1 MSTRQKEK
9 LAIEGGKAVG
19 EGVTFPHWPSFTEE
33 IIQAATEPL
42 KTGQVNYW
50 TGKKGMEFEKK
61 FAEWNGSKYAISTTN
76 GTSALHVALAGL
88 EIGPGDEVIVPSYT
102 FIASSFCIVQ
112 AGAIPVF
119 ADVDKNT
126 HCISPEDI
134 EARITKRTRAII
146 PVHLYGNVCDMD
158 EIMAIAKKHKL
169 YIIEDCAEAHGAT
182 YKGRKVGTI
191 GQAGAFSFCQSKSF
205 TTGGEGGM
213 VTTDNEEV
221 MWRCK
226 SFRDHGYDVSRRLS
240 LMELEGKLPYIH
252 NMVGFNYRLTE
263 MQSAIGLAELK
274 RFDSWNLPARHRNG
288 SILIEEL
295 KKESLV
301 IGLPIHNQDNKT
313 NGFFV
318 FPITIDIDRL
328 KVDIVKFRDALDA
341 EKVPVW
347 RCFWPQS
354 YKEKAYQEH
363 NGFGRAKFP
372 FRSREYT
379 DPASVRYDQV
389 SCPNAAWLEERTFIT
404 LCHPMLEESH
414 MRLIAAAIKKVL
426 AGLAK

>member
-1 MSTRQKEK
+1 MQKEK
-9 LAIEGGKAVG
+9 LAIDGGKAIG
-19 EGVTFPHWPSFTEE
+19 EGVSFPGWPNFTDE
-33 IIQAATEPL
+33 IINAAMEPL
-42 KTGQVNYW
+42 KTGKVNYW
-50 TGKKGMEFEKK
+50 TGPKGREFEKR

-102 FIASSFCIVQ
+102 FIASSFCVVQ

-119 ADVDKNT
+119 ADVDDKKT

-134 EARITKRTRAII
+134 EKKITDKTKAII

-169 YIIEDCAEAHGAT
+169 YVIEDCAETHGAT
-182 YKGRKVGTI
+182 YKGKKVGTI
-191 GQAGAFSFCQSKSF
+191 GDAGAFSFCQSKSF

-213 VTTDNEEV
+213 VVTDNEKV
-221 MWRCK
+221 MWWCK
-226 SFRDHGYDVSRRLS
+226 SFRDHGYDVYKRLS
-240 LMELEGKLPYIH
+240 LLELEGKLPYIH
-252 NMVGFNYRLTE
+252 NIVGFNYRMTE
-263 MQSAIGLAELK
+263 MQSAIGVEELK
-274 RFDSWNLPARHRNG
+274 RMDSWNLPRRQRNG

-295 KKESLV
+295 RAFPLV
-301 IGLPIHNQDNKT
+301 IGLPVHNEDNKT

-318 FPITIDIDRL
+318 FPIVIDIDKL
-328 KVDIVKFRDALDA
+328 NTDIAKFRDALDA

-354 YKEKAYQEH
+354 YKEKAFQEH

-372 FRSREYT
+372 FRSKEYT
-379 DPASVRYDQV
+379 NPDSVQYDKV
-389 SCPNAAWLEERTFIT
+389 HCPNAAWLEERTFIT
-404 LCHPMLEESH
+404 LCHPMLEDEH
-414 MRLIAAAIKKVL
+414 MRIIARAIKKVSL
-426 AGLAK
+426 GLAK

>member
-1 MSTRQKEK
+1 MVKER
-9 LAIEGGKAVG
+9 LAMDGGKAVG
-19 EGVTFPHWPSFTEE
+19 EGVKFPHWPSFTEE
-33 IIQAATEPL
+33 IISAATEPL
-42 KTGQVNYW
+42 KSGQVNYW
-50 TGKKGMEFEKK
+50 TGKKGQEFEKK

-119 ADVDKNT
+119 ADVDKKT

-134 EARITKRTRAII
+134 EAKITRRTRAII

-169 YIIEDCAEAHGAT
+169 YVVEDCAQAHGAT
-182 YKGRKVGTI
+182 YQGKKVGTM
-191 GQAGAFSFCQSKSF
+191 GNVGAFSFCQSKSF

-226 SFRDHGYDVSRRLS
+226 SFRDHGYDVYQRLS

-252 NMVGFNYRLTE
+252 NMVGFNYRMTE
-263 MQSAIGLAELK
+263 MQSAIGLSELK
-274 RFDSWNLPARHRNG
+274 RFDSWNLPRRQKNG
-288 SILIEEL
+288 VILIEEL
-295 KKESLV
+295 KKEPLV
-301 IGLPIHNQDNKT
+301 IGLPVHNEDNKT

-318 FPITIDIDRL
+318 FPIVIDIDKL
-328 KVDIVKFRDALDA
+328 KVDIVKFRDTLDA

-363 NGFGRAKFP
+363 QGFGRAKFP
-372 FRSREYT
+372 FKSREYT
-379 DPASVRYDQV
+379 DPASVRYDEV
-389 SCPNAAWLEERTFIT
+389 SCPKAAWLEERTFIT

-414 MRLIAAAIKKVL
+414 LRLIAAAIKKVL

>member
-1 MSTRQKEK
+1 MVKEK
-9 LAIEGGKAVG
+9 LAIDGGRAVG
-19 EGVTFPHWPSFTEE
+19 EGVKFPHWPSFSEE
-33 IIQAATEPL
+33 TIKAVVEPL
-42 KTGQVNYW
+42 KSGQVNYW
-50 TGKKGMEFEKK
+50 TGKKGQEFERR

-102 FIASSFCIVQ
+102 FIASSFCILQ

-119 ADVDKNT
+119 ADADLKT
-126 HCISPEDI
+126 HCLSPKDI
-134 EARITKRTRAII
+134 EAKITKRTRAII

-158 EIMAIAKKHKL
+158 EIMSIAKKHNL
-169 YIIEDCAEAHGAT
+169 YIIEDCAQAHGAT
-182 YKGRKVGTI
+182 YKGKKVGTI
-191 GQAGAFSFCQSKSF
+191 GHAGAFSFCQSKSF

-213 VTTDNEEV
+213 VTTDNEQV

-226 SFRDHGYDVSRRLS
+226 SFRDHGYDVYQRLS

-252 NMVGFNYRLTE
+252 NMVGFNYRMTE
-263 MQSAIGLAELK
+263 MQSAIGLEELK
-274 RFDSWNLPARHRNG
+274 RFDRWNLPRRQKNG
-288 SILIEEL
+288 SFLIKEL
-295 KKESLV
+295 KSCPLI
-301 IGLPIHNQDNKT
+301 IGLPIHNENEKT

-318 FPITIDIDRL
+318 FPIVVDIDKL

-363 NGFGRAKFP
+363 QGFGRAKFP
-372 FRSREYT
+372 FKSREYT
-379 DPASVRYDQV
+379 DPDSVKYDKV

-404 LCHPMLEESH
+404 LCHPMLEENH
-414 MRLIAAAIKKVL
+414 MQLIAAAIKKVAL
-426 AGLAK
+426 GLAK